1 MFSSY
6 CCLLNT
12 WSYDLEIFIW
22 LCWLKYDFRGS
33 EKPEKDDDATDDD
46 DDGKHCDDKDEDE
59 DDGSKD
65 CDGGSDCDDDG
76 SDCDTNRSIIDCL
89 QPEAELR
96 STATSQIDS

>member
-1 MFSSY
+1 MY
-6 CCLLNT
+6 QVQ
-12 WSYDLEIFIW
+12 
-22 LCWLKYDFRGS
+22 YDFKCS
-33 EKPEKDDDATDDD
+33 EMDDDAIDDD
-46 DDGKHCDDKDEDE
+46 D

-65 CDGGSDCDDDG
+65 CDDGEDDDNG